1 MGLINSATAIEN
13 GIDFIDATI
22 LGMGRGAGNLKME
35 LLLTYL
41 NKNNNLNVDFNV
53 LGDVITAFNG
63 LYKKYEWGTNLPY
76 MLSGTNSLPQKDV
89 MDWVNNRIYSFNSII
104 RALDNKKEK
113 KEDNEKM
120 PLFKAPFFENVLII
134 GGGLNA
140 VTHIDGIKEF
150 IKNNSSIAIIH
161 ATARNAVYYRDVEAP
176 QYYCLV
182 GSEAKRLS
190 KEFNKDNFK
199 GTCILPPYPRIM
211 GTDVPTFVHNVTY
224 ELKSIDF
231 TNQYQDSC
239 TALALQTAITLGAKN
254 VMVVGYDGY
263 PDGMLSVKERDL
275 SNENRILFSEYKRY
289 SGKNLNSL
297 TPSLYKELEIESVYQ
312 YI

>member
-1 MGLINSATAIEN
+1 MNKKRVCILTSVHFNNDNRVYYKEVLSLRNLGYEVVYIAPDLQERIEN
-13 GIDFIDATI
+13 CIQYINVDKPTQFVKRLLNFYKIFKLAKKQKCYVYHFQDPELIPTG
-22 LGMGRGAGNLKME
+22 
-35 LLLTYL
+35 LLLKWFTRSKVIY
-41 NKNNNLNVDFNV
+41 
-53 LGDVITAFNG
+53 DV
-63 LYKKYEWGTNLPY
+63 
-76 MLSGTNSLPQKDV
+76 
-89 MDWVNNRIYSFNSII
+89 
-104 RALDNKKEK
+104 
-113 KEDNEKM
+113 
-120 PLFKAPFFENVLII
+120 
-134 GGGLNA
+134 
-140 VTHIDGIKEF
+140 
-150 IKNNSSIAIIH
+150 H